1 MLRLYIFPYIE
12 YTMVNK
18 PTRQK
23 DGKYH
28 IKGKTFKHLRG
39 SRREVWNGTAFQT
52 EGRLKK
58 EDFVMNKHQR
68 IVSRKKHMKG
78 KQEHKSKSRLFKEYT
93 AKKGK
98 FGAIKRGGSTR
109 KK

>member
-1 MLRLYIFPYIE
+1 
-12 YTMVNK
+12 
-18 PTRQK
+18 
-23 DGKYH
+23 
-28 IKGKTFKHLRG
+28 
-39 SRREVWNGTAFQT
+39 
-52 EGRLKK
+52 K